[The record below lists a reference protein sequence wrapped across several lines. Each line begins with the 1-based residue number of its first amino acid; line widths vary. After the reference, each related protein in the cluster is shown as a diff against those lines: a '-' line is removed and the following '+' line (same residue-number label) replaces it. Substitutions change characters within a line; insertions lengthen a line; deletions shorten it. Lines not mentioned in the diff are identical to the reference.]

1 MEKRRCLLLSSWTG
15 GETGRTAAPSGE
27 VLVMAGGSAAI
38 EGDRNSAA
46 DGLRGICSL
55 TLPSS
60 RVGLP
65 VDSGDRKL
73 CRRLVKSAS
82 LV

>member
-1 MEKRRCLLLSSWTG
+1 MT
-15 GETGRTAAPSGE
+15 PSAE
-27 VLVMAGGSAAI
+27 VLVLDGGSAAL

-55 TLPSS
+55 ALPSS
-60 RVGLP
+60 RVGLL

-73 CRRLVKSAS
+73 CRRMSAS
-82 LV
+82 LVWPRRRNKPCIIGMVGLKLRTH